1 MTLKQYNLRLN
12 SETWDYLGK
21 ISELLGQTR
30 SQMIRETIEQMEAT
44 LRMAFG
50 DNPEPNKMDLANYYR
65 TMLLE
70 TSKAL
75 SQVADMPDTKS
86 RVKE

>member
-1 MTLKQYNLRLN
+1 MTLRQVNLRLD

-30 SQMIRETIEQMEAT
+30 SQMMREMIQETEQT
-44 LRMAFG
+44 LRKAFG
-50 DNPEPNKMDLANYYR
+50 DNPVPNKIDLANYYR

-70 TSKAL
+70 TSRAL
-75 SQVADMPDTKS
+75 AQVAEGKDTKT
-86 RVKE
+86 K